1 MSAKRIPFDVS
12 SIIDR
17 ITDDDNWKI
26 TLLNANRNITRE
38 ELILLDEL
46 KKKGPR
52 WKLSETEPIRLPDR
66 IAAQLF
72 ITQQRHY
79 ALYIY
84 QNCVY
89 IITQPHTDVEMRLL
103 VFESA
108 DTERKRFERLKAKF
122 DSGVTEHIAAG
133 RITIPEQVRIA
144 VWRRDQGKC
153 VNCGSRQNLEY
164 DHIIPVSQGGSSTV
178 RNIELLC
185 EQCNRSKG
193 KKIQ

>member
-12 SIIDR
+12 SIIDQV
-17 ITDDDNWKI
+17 TDSEHWK
-26 TLLNANRNITRE
+26 TDFLNRNRSITQE
-38 ELILLDEL
+38 ELILLSEI
-46 KKKGPR
+46 KNKGPR
-52 WKLSETEPIRLPDR
+52 WKFSETEPLQLPAR
-66 IAAQLF
+66 IATQLF
-72 ITQQRHY
+72 RIEQRYY

-89 IITQPHTDVEMRLL
+89 IITQPHTDEEMRLL
-103 VFESA
+103 VLESA
-108 DTERKRFERLKAKF
+108 DTERRRFERLKAKY
-122 DSGVTEHIAAG
+122 DSGVTEHIVGG
-133 RITIPEQVRIA
+133 RVPIPEQIRIT

-153 VNCGSRQNLEY
+153 VVCGSRENLEY

-185 EQCNRSKG
+185 EKCNRSKG